1 MYRGVN
7 TLISDLCSCAS
18 FFSSSGSFSSS
29 HQLSCFRDELL
40 FFLYLY
46 QRRCYAHKARRRE
59 SGTHS
64 KKLKTQWGEDTFL
77 SFPFFPTWT
86 HKHTHTTLKMRNGG
100 SGGTLGHVR
109 HGRFKPIRDE
119 SSCLRLLAAVHS
131 WCCCFSLGIDKAS
144 LLYVLHTQ
152 NDDSV
157 ISAVVLCICSILPLR
172 TTICPLNERFSYMN
186 LYIYNVCLFQHLND
200 PGTAF

>member
-1 MYRGVN
+1 MFGKHN
-7 TLISDLCSCAS
+7 TLLCCCWQFPIDPSGSVQHSMNVCLDLCDITLL
-18 FFSSSGSFSSS
+18 SSPISI
-29 HQLSCFRDELL
+29 
-40 FFLYLY
+40 
-46 QRRCYAHKARRRE
+46 RCYAHKARRRE